1 MTFADDQYSA
11 ARSFA
16 YTMIV
21 VDDEPTGDRDEI
33 EPAGKVKTPGRGD
46 VAAAKVA
53 EEDPQKPILHA
64 LKTKELIK
72 SALNLGLV
80 CSVVN
85 PTGDEGS
92 VAESIAKAALR
103 ADIVS
108 LDWQMHGNDDG
119 LLASEIIKKI
129 LLKDEEIGG
138 RLRLI
143 AIYTGDSDKQGILN
157 KIADRLNA
165 DQEITSDVI
174 KNGDELSNAAGLCV
188 IWREKSLGN
197 EKLAGAVSETQLP
210 EELLKAFAKLSKGL
224 LSNVALATISA
235 MRDSTHHLLSKF
247 SAELDGP
254 FFHHRALLD
263 NSYESMDYAV
273 SIVMSAMKSEVNKSQ
288 ITDRYTT
295 IEAIK
300 RRLEVN
306 QKDKLILRYMKEGS
320 EKQFHFSLDEILTLI
335 DGSNKE
341 KWPPDILT
349 AAKARKEN
357 KSNAKPG
364 NAFLKSDFS
373 TVFSESRDAAI
384 QSMLRFSFLSSSNS
398 SELSKVSRTVLPKL
412 GLGSVLHLE
421 KEGSGYYYLCLQA
434 SCDAARGDGL
444 FFFVPLHIAIGSP
457 HVVVPHINAEGVIN
471 YMGLEVPK
479 NCYTKSLTINFG
491 VIAPE
496 NGGIPIKFS
505 GEKNAFYVTDK
516 DKNEYRWLANLKYK
530 RALRISQDVSQQMSR
545 IGFDEFEP
553 YREKRS

>member
-21 VDDEPTGDRDEI
+21 VDDEPIGDHDEI

-46 VAAAKVA
+46 VAAGKVS
-53 EEDPQKPILHA
+53 EEGPQKPILHS

-72 SALNLGLV
+72 SALDLGLV

-85 PTGDEGS
+85 PKGHEGS
-92 VAESIAKAALR
+92 VAKSVANAALR

-108 LDWQMHGNDDG
+108 LDWQMNDSDDG
-119 LLASEIIKKI
+119 LLASEIIKEI
-129 LLKDEEIGG
+129 LCRDEEIGG

-143 AIYTGDSDKQGILN
+143 AIYTGDTDKQGILD

-165 DQEITSDVI
+165 AKEITSRVTKKDS
-174 KNGDELSNAAGLCV
+174 ELMNAAGLRV
-188 IWREKSLGN
+188 IWRRKSLGN
-197 EKLAGAVSETQLP
+197 EKLADAVSETQLP
-210 EELLKAFAKLSKGL
+210 DELLKAFAKLSNGL

-235 MRDSTHHLLSKF
+235 MRDTTHHLLSKF

-273 SIVMSAMKSEVNKSQ
+273 SIVMSALKSEVNKSQ

-300 RRLEVN
+300 RRLEVD
-306 QKDKLILRYMKEGS
+306 QKDKLILRYMQEGS
-320 EKQFHFSLDEILTLI
+320 ERQFHFSLDEILTLI
-335 DGSNKE
+335 EGSNKE
-341 KWPPDILT
+341 KWPPEILT

-357 KSNAKPG
+357 NSNAKPG
-364 NAFLKSDFS
+364 HAFLKSDFS

-412 GLGSVLHLE
+412 GLGSVLYSE
-421 KEGSGYYYLCLQA
+421 TRGYLLCLQA
-434 SCDAARGDGL
+434 SCDAARGDGM
-444 FFFVPLHIAIGSP
+444 FFFVPLDSARSYP
-457 HVVVPHINAEGVIN
+457 HVVVPHLNSKGEPN
-471 YMGLEVPK
+471 YIGLELPK
-479 NCYTKSLTINFG
+479 NCYTKSLIINFG
-491 VIAPE
+491 KIDPKS
-496 NGGIPIKFS
+496 GGVSIIFDGKRS
-505 GEKNAFYVTDK
+505 IFYVLCNE
-516 DKNEYRWLANLKYK
+516 KNEYRWLANLKYK

-553 YREKRS
+553 YRENRS